1 MRALRK
7 FMIGAVAACAM
18 VVIGHDAQA
27 LNVKESAS
35 FKASAD
41 EVWRLI
47 NQFGDLQKWHPWFV
61 DTMLY
66 TENGA
71 QHRLIVT
78 GDGAWAVETLDAYSW
93 AGKSYTYSIVD
104 SVFPIANY
112 TATIA
117 VSESGTGS
125 TITWSSSFDAAG
137 MADEEVVKAVIDA
150 YQAGFK
156 SIVAITGE

>member
-1 MRALRK
+1 MDTY
-7 FMIGAVAACAM
+7 AVVCRPPTNGS
-18 VVIGHDAQA
+18 VPHAQA
-27 LNVKESAS
+27 LNVKKSAS

-41 EVWRLI
+41 EVWHVI
-47 NQFGDLQKWHPWFV
+47 NEFGSLQKWHPWFA
-61 DTMLY
+61 DSTLY

-71 QHRLIVT
+71 LHRLIVAS
-78 GDGAWAVETLDAYSW
+78 DGAWVVESLEAYSW

-104 SVFPIANY
+104 GVFPIANY

-137 MADEEVVKAVIDA
+137 MADEEVVKLVIDA
-150 YQAGFK
+150 YQTGFK
-156 SIVAITGE
+156 GIATITGE